1 MSQNLR
7 ARLALLLDGLRH
19 GRETSLEALPKLD
32 RQLPDARDRAL
43 ARAML
48 YACLRGIERYE
59 RWLQELLERPLPK
72 AAAPVESVLLLA
84 LASLDQEIDGAH
96 AVVSASV
103 DAIRELKQPG
113 LAGLGNAIL
122 RRTQRELE
130 RLRALPPRTDAER
143 YNHPTWLIERLRR
156 DWGPELA
163 TTILHANNEPAPLWL
178 RVNGQ
183 QTNVANYRA
192 LLAAQG
198 IRAETAPGL
207 PAALRLDDSLD
218 VQQLPGFQDG
228 LVSVQ
233 DGAAQLAAVLL
244 DLKPGQRVLDAC
256 AAPGGKLS
264 HILELGVPLQQ
275 VLACDVSAQR
285 LARMQENLARMQF
298 AATVDWLQADAGSAK
313 AFAPGMQFDRILVD
327 APCTGTGVIRRH
339 PDIRLLRKP
348 GQVDALKQT
357 QARLLDRLFAL
368 LAPGGRLVYATCS
381 VLQEENAG
389 QVAAFLERQ
398 ADACL
403 RPVDADWFGRDTGF
417 GRQNLP
423 GEQGMD
429 GFFYAVLERRAT

>member
-1 MSQNLR
+1 MNQNLR
-7 ARLALLLDGLRH
+7 ARLALLLDGLRQ

-32 RQLPDARDRAL
+32 RHLPDARDRAL

-59 RWLQELLERPLPK
+59 RWLHDLLERPLPN

-84 LASLDQEIDGAH
+84 LASLDQGIDGAH

-103 DAIRELKQPG
+103 DAIRGLEQPG
-113 LAGLGNAIL
+113 LAGLGNAVL
-122 RRTQRELE
+122 RRAQRELAQ
-130 RLRALPPRTDAER
+130 LRALPPRTDAER

-156 DWGPELA
+156 DWGA
-163 TTILHANNEPAPLWL
+163 DQAAAILQANNEPAPLWL
-178 RVNGQ
+178 RVNRQ
-183 QTNVANYRA
+183 RANVSDYRA
-192 LLAAQG
+192 KLAEQG
-198 IRAETAPGL
+198 LDAALAPGL
-207 PAALRLDDSLD
+207 PDALCLADSLD
-218 VQQLPGFQDG
+218 VLQLPGFPDG

-233 DGAAQLAAVLL
+233 DGAAQLAVVLL
-244 DLKPGQRVLDAC
+244 DLQPGQRVLDAC

-264 HILELGVPLQQ
+264 HILEQGIPLAQ
-275 VLACDVSAQR
+275 VQACDVSAAR
-285 LARMQENLARMQF
+285 LSRMQENLQRMQF
-298 AATVDWLQADAGSAK
+298 TATIDWLQADAGSAK
-313 AFAPGMQFDRILVD
+313 AFAPGTQFERILLD

-348 GQVDALKQT
+348 GQVQALKQT

-398 ADACL
+398 ADAWL

-423 GEQGMD
+423 GEQGLD
-429 GFFYAVLERRAT
+429 GFFYAVLKRRAS

>member
-7 ARLALLLDGLRH
+7 ARLALLLDNLRA

-32 RQLPDARDRAL
+32 RQLPDGRDRAL

-48 YACLRGIERYE
+48 YACLRGIDRYE
-59 RWLQELLERPLPK
+59 RWLKELLERPLPQT
-72 AAAPVESVLLLA
+72 AQPVESLLLLG
-84 LASLDQEIDGAH
+84 LASLDQGIDGAH

-103 DAIRELKQPG
+103 DGIRDLKRPA

-122 RRTQRELE
+122 RRAQRELD
-130 RLRALPPRTDAER
+130 RLRSLPPVSDAER
-143 YNHPTWLIERLRR
+143 FNHPSWLIERLQR
-156 DWGPELA
+156 DWGEA
-163 TTILHANNEPAPLWL
+163 AAETILLANNQAAPLWL
-178 RVNGQ
+178 RVNRQ
-183 QTNVANYRA
+183 QCTVTAYQTMLAEQGLSATVCAELPEA
-192 LLAAQG
+192 L
-198 IRAETAPGL
+198 IL
-207 PAALRLDDSLD
+207 PDSLD

-233 DGAAQLAAVLL
+233 DGAAQMAASLM
-244 DLKPGQRVLDAC
+244 DLQSGQRVLDAC

-264 HILELGVPLQQ
+264 HLLERGVPLKRL
-275 VLACDVSAQR
+275 LACDVSAQR
-285 LARMQENLARMQF
+285 LARMQENLQRLKLSAQVEWR
-298 AATVDWLQADAGSAK
+298 QADASLAR
-313 AFAPGMQFDRILVD
+313 AFEPDEQFDRILLD

-339 PDIRLLRKP
+339 PDIRLLRKS
-348 GQVDALKQT
+348 GQVEALKQT

-398 ADACL
+398 AEACL
-403 RPVDADWFGRDTGF
+403 RPVAADWFGRETGF

-429 GFFYAVLERRAT
+429 GFFYAVLERRAR